1 MNLNIRI
8 MLVVILSLFVMFS
21 LSADI
26 RDARESYRNGDTD
39 GALLQYDD
47 WLNSH
52 IDSDEFNSVLFEV
65 SGLKGD
71 INNICRLLET
81 QIKFVKPGRQKV
93 LLYERLAQLYELGSN
108 LQKAQL
114 GYQNAALAS
123 LDSVDYKSLLQSAL
137 LLIMEGKMMLAESQ
151 LKEIIANS
159 SDIQISTLAN
169 QYYVILKI
177 LNSLP
182 KQKLISIDESP
193 ESLYLAYLVA
203 KANDDLQTAA
213 NLKEQITDK
222 FPLSPNSKLI
232 TGKIDALPNIIT
244 SFDLLKTELTET
256 ANKVP
261 DNTQIHADFI
271 IQVGS
276 FKDPENAHFLALDI
290 KKYNFLPVVEE
301 QTINSTK
308 YYKVL
313 LYFEDEGSMVIA
325 LSKLKQK
332 GFDGF
337 PIY

>member
-1 MNLNIRI
+1 
-8 MLVVILSLFVMFS
+8 MFP

-39 GALLQYDD
+39 GALIQYDD
-47 WLNSH
+47 WLKANK
-52 IDSDEFNSVLFEV
+52 DSAEFISVLFEV
-65 SGLKGD
+65 SGLKGN

-81 QIKFVKPGRQKV
+81 QIKFVKPGQQKV

-108 LQKAQL
+108 LYKAQL

-159 SDIQISTLAN
+159 SDIQISTLAS
-169 QYYVILKI
+169 QYYEILKI

-213 NLKEQITDK
+213 NLKEQITGK

-244 SFDLLKTELTET
+244 SFDLLKTELTGT

-261 DNTQIHADFI
+261 NNTQIHADFI
-271 IQVGS
+271 IQAGS
-276 FKDPENAHFLALDI
+276 FRDPENAHFLALDI
-290 KKYNFLPVVEE
+290 KKYNFSPVVEE
-301 QTINSTK
+301 QIINSTK

-313 LYFEDEGSMVIA
+313 LYFKDEGSMVIA